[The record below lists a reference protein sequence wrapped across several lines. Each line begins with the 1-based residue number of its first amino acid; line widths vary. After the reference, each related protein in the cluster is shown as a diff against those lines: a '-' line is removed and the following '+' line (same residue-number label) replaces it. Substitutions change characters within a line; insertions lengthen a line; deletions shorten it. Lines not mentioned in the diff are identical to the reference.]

1 MSVGTVLVKL
11 IAATLEVDPAQLTPQ
26 TRFDELGRTS
36 FQEVEL
42 FTAIED
48 RFGIELDFPAYSRLA
63 TIGDLTD
70 AVAATLGE
78 PLRVSTSS

>member
-1 MSVGTVLVKL
+1 VSVSTVVRKL
-11 IAATLEVDPAQLTPQ
+11 IAATLQVDPEQLTPE

-42 FTAIED
+42 FTEIED
-48 RFGIELDFPAYSRLA
+48 RFGMELDFPAFSRLA
-63 TIGDLTD
+63 TVGELAD
-70 AVAATLGE
+70 AVAATVGE